1 MHICN
6 SHHCQL
12 SWLLLKL
19 IKIYDVSKTIRNV
32 WGMDITVIIIQWY
45 CFTPF
50 MGLIKTSETLETK
63 CLDSVMMQKEVKLY
77 IHFHSHNSFST
88 MTKICTKQT

>member
-1 MHICN
+1 
-6 SHHCQL
+6 
-12 SWLLLKL
+12 
-19 IKIYDVSKTIRNV
+19 
-32 WGMDITVIIIQWY
+32 
-45 CFTPF
+45 